1 MKVNNVYAEE
11 IAKWDGNEATKPI
24 RVLWDDPESGAD
36 LKVVYRTP
44 KIAGTII
51 VALGIAAIAFASY
64 FGWHCFRD
72 ANYSVLT
79 GCFILFAAGIGWT
92 VCGLRTGWTRMEY
105 EFKHG
110 VCTVR
115 YALAGLLHR
124 EWSFAYNDKTALFSY
139 MRPMSRDLFATVPEY
154 GFTNNEGGIL
164 FRTKQAMK
172 LPHYDYFSLV
182 VAGYLS
188 RNEDEEKSRQVLAA
202 MRLERNLRD
211 KSAAKKMWIFLGI
224 VIAISV
230 ALNVIGNRNKPT
242 ENERL
247 AVKAVI
253 EAFYKGGDYRAV
265 AEAQKAKCRKRAQA
279 DIDEA
284 LDYCAE
290 LSAARQELQESGAI
304 EDANRRKEALQGLS
318 SRLRERVKAMKSVRR
333 RNVASYVFVFEN
345 SFESLAVTAETLLSA
360 PDGKVT
366 ITIKENMKTVA
377 PRQSTETTK

>member
-1 MKVNNVYAEE
+1 MKVEE
-11 IAKWDGNEATKPI
+11 IAKWDGDKATKPF

-44 KIAGTII
+44 KIGGTII
-51 VALGIAAIAFASY
+51 VALGIAAIAFTSY
-64 FGWHCFRD
+64 IGWHCIRD
-72 ANYSVLT
+72 TEYNVLA
-79 GCFILFAAGIGWT
+79 GCCILFVFGIGMT
-92 VCGLRTGWTRMEY
+92 VGGLRTGWTRMEY
-105 EFKHG
+105 EFRRG
-110 VCTVR
+110 ICTVR
-115 YALAGLLHR
+115 YALAGLLRR

-154 GFTNNEGGIL
+154 GFTDNEGSIL

-182 VAGYLS
+182 VTGYLL
-188 RNEDEEKSRQVLAA
+188 RNDEEEKSRHVLSA

-224 VIAISV
+224 VFAVSV
-230 ALNVIGNRNKPT
+230 TMSVIGNRNKPT
-242 ENERL
+242 EKERL

-253 EAFYKGGDYRAV
+253 EAFYKGGDYWAV
-265 AEAQKAKCRKRAQA
+265 AEAQKAKCRKRAQG

-284 LDYCAE
+284 LDYCVE
-290 LSAARQELQESGAI
+290 LSAARQELQEAGAI
-304 EDANRRKEALQGLS
+304 ADASRRREALQDFS
-318 SRLRERVKAMKSVRR
+318 SRLRERVTAMKSVRR
-333 RNVASYVFVFEN
+333 RNVASYVFEI

-366 ITIKENMKTVA
+366 ITIKENMKTA
-377 PRQSTETTK
+377 EPQRSTETAK

>member
-11 IAKWDGNEATKPI
+11 IAKWDGDKATKPFT
-24 RVLWDDPESGAD
+24 VLWDDPESGAD

-44 KIAGTII
+44 KNGGTII
-51 VALGIAAIAFASY
+51 VALGVVAIAFASY
-64 FGWHCFRD
+64 LGWHCFRD
-72 ANYSVLT
+72 ANYYVLT
-79 GCFILFAAGIGWT
+79 GCCLLSAAGIGWA
-92 VCGLRTGWTRMEY
+92 VCGLRTSWTRMEY
-105 EFKHG
+105 EFRRG
-110 VCTVR
+110 ICTVR
-115 YALAGLLHR
+115 YALAGFLRR

-182 VAGYLS
+182 VTGYLS
-188 RNEDEEKSRQVLAA
+188 RNEEEEKSRQVLAS

-224 VIAISV
+224 VIAIS
-230 ALNVIGNRNKPT
+230 ATLSVIDIRSKPT
-242 ENERL
+242 ERERL

-253 EAFYKGGDYRAV
+253 EAFYNGGDYRAV
-265 AEAQKAKCRKRAQA
+265 AGEQKAKCRKRAQE
-279 DIDEA
+279 DINEV

-290 LSAARQELQESGAI
+290 LSAARQELQEAGAI
-304 EDANRRKEALQGLS
+304 ADANRRREALQGLS
-318 SRLRERVKAMKSVRR
+318 SRLRERVTTMKSVRR
-333 RNVASYVFVFEN
+333 RNVASYVFEN
-345 SFESLAVTAETLLSA
+345 SFESLAVTAEALLSA

-366 ITIKENMKTVA
+366 VTIRENMKTA
-377 PRQSTETTK
+377 TPQQPTEEPK